1 MKCHVPK
8 GLLLRINVSTLAV
21 EWIEIISLAPI
32 STPLVVSTLAVEW
45 IEITKNVT
53 EEIKQVVSTLAVEW
67 IEIDTA
73 ALLPWPLPPSPPS
86 RWSGLKCISGK

>member
-67 IEIDTA
+67 IEIGQTKSNDYGTV
-73 ALLPWPLPPSPPS
+73 SPPS
-86 RWSGLKCISGK
+86 RWSGLKFRKEG